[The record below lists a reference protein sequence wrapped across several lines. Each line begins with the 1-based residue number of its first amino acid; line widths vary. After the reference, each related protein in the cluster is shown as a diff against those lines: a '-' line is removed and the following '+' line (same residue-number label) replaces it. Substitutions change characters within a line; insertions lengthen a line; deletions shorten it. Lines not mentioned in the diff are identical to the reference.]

1 MPGWYPALLD
11 SVSARV
17 ATGRQRAVPA
27 VNNELIGTYW
37 AIGRDIID
45 RQDEEGYG
53 TRVIDRLSADL
64 RERFPDGHGYSPRN
78 LKYMR
83 AFAAAWPDP
92 EVVQGRLARLPW
104 YHQDGRRRRQS
115 WWRCPSRPARV
126 SVPGGW
132 LSWDRMRV
140 KAGAAAA

>member
-17 ATGRQRAVPA
+17 ATGRQRAVSA

-78 LKYMR
+78 LK
-83 AFAAAWPDP
+83 
-92 EVVQGRLARLPW
+92 
-104 YHQDGRRRRQS
+104 
-115 WWRCPSRPARV
+115 
-126 SVPGGW
+126 
-132 LSWDRMRV
+132 
-140 KAGAAAA
+140 